1 MKPTTLSPP
10 TPPPGK
16 RSWWYRDELQTG
28 EPCPPLRG
36 EHRCDVAVVGGGFT
50 GLWTAIALKERDPQR
65 AVTILEA
72 SRCGSGASAMNG
84 GKVSGYWPALRSLA
98 SALGD
103 DDALRIAR
111 AGTYAQDALRRWCTS
126 PGRDVWWR
134 EAGNLR
140 VSTSPAQDQRIQTM
154 VDEARRLGVPD
165 TAIPLTVEQV
175 QARCASPA
183 MRGGVF
189 LPEGANVHP
198 GRLVRSLRKAA
209 LELGVAVH
217 EDSPVLSLHKSAP
230 SELSTREARVVAQ
243 DVVMA
248 SNVSLAADPALQ
260 PHLCVFS
267 SYALMTEPAPQALAR
282 QGWHGDEGFSDFR
295 MFLHYFRKTPDG
307 RVLMGSGSGPIA
319 MTGNSNDP
327 RLSSDGESLDRT
339 ISGLRRLLPALAEV
353 GVSASWGGA
362 LDVSTDRLPFFGTFP
377 GSRVHYGCGYSGHGL
392 NATWIGGQC
401 LASLVL
407 GQRDEWTA
415 SPFCTRA
422 LSRFPP
428 EPWRTFGGR
437 AIRWGILRCEE
448 AAEEGMQG
456 PWMAR
461 TLASAPEKLGMKIGT
476 R

>member
-1 MKPTTLSPP
+1 
-10 TPPPGK
+10 
-16 RSWWYRDELQTG
+16 
-28 EPCPPLRG
+28 
-36 EHRCDVAVVGGGFT
+36 
-50 GLWTAIALKERDPQR
+50 
-65 AVTILEA
+65 
-72 SRCGSGASAMNG
+72 
-84 GKVSGYWPALRSLA
+84 
-98 SALGD
+98 
-103 DDALRIAR
+103 
-111 AGTYAQDALRRWCTS
+111 
-126 PGRDVWWR
+126 
-134 EAGNLR
+134 
-140 VSTSPAQDQRIQTM
+140 M

-165 TAIPLTVEQV
+165 TAMPLTVEQV

>member
-1 MKPTTLSPP
+1 MKPTTLAPP
-10 TPPPGK
+10 KPDPGN
-16 RSWWYRDELQTG
+16 RSWWYRDALQSR

-50 GLWTAIALKERDPQR
+50 GLWTAITLKERDPR
-65 AVTILEA
+65 RSVMILEA
-72 SRCGSGASAMNG
+72 SRCGSGASGMNG

-98 SALGD
+98 STLGE
-103 DDALRIAR
+103 DDALRVAR
-111 AGTYAQDALRRWCTS
+111 AGTRAQDAIRRWCTM

-140 VSTSPAQDQRIQTM
+140 VSTSPTQDQRMQAM
-154 VDEARRLGVPD
+154 VDAARRLGVPD
-165 TAIPLTVEQV
+165 TVEPLTARQV

-189 LPEGANVHP
+189 LPEGATVHP
-198 GRLVRSLRKAA
+198 ALLVESLRKAA
-209 LELGVAVH
+209 RELGVAIH
-217 EDSPVLSLHKSAP
+217 EDSAVLSLQKGVP

-248 SNVSLAADPALQ
+248 SNVSLAADSAVQ

-267 SYALMTEPAPQALAR
+267 SYALMTEPASQALAR

-319 MTGNSNDP
+319 MTGNSDDP
-327 RLSSDGESLDRT
+327 RLRSDGESLDRT
-339 ISGLRRLLPALAEV
+339 IAGLRRLLPALAGVE
-353 GVSASWGGA
+353 VSATWGGA
-362 LDVSTDRLPFFGTFP
+362 LDVSSDRLPFFGTFP
-377 GSRVHYGCGYSGHGL
+377 GTRVHYGCGYSGHGV

-407 GQRDEWTA
+407 RQRDDWTA
-415 SPFCTRA
+415 SPFCTRS
-422 LSRFPP
+422 LPRFPP
-428 EPWRTFGGR
+428 EPWRTVGGR

-448 AAEEGMQG
+448 AADDGRQG
-456 PWMAR
+456 SWMAR